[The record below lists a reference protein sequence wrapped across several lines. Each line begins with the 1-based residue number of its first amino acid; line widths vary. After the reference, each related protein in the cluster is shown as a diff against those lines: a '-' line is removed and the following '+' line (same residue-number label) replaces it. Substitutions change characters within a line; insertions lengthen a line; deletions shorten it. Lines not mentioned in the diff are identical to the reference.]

1 MRLHVIW
8 SHLELKIF
16 PKVEICPP
24 GLRNAVHILQFVS
37 SVGLGEQQQSV
48 TRPQEVSQCC
58 GLSYWFCVYVCWS
71 VCWCVCKSGPP
82 ADKNRENF
90 SGFHRIPT
98 FKHLII
104 KSKHSSLLF
113 FSQKTHFLFYEATH
127 SELEKQKPTAAIIL
141 CVYRSTEPHP
151 GTSSASITS
160 LLLRRLFIVIFNF
173 YNECSE
179 ESRNI
184 KLNVIFFSPMTLRS
198 ASSWQTSLLKL

>member
-1 MRLHVIW
+1 MMFRPEERR
-8 SHLELKIF
+8 SHF
-16 PKVEICPP
+16 
-24 GLRNAVHILQFVS
+24 
-37 SVGLGEQQQSV
+37 
-48 TRPQEVSQCC
+48 
-58 GLSYWFCVYVCWS
+58 S
-71 VCWCVCKSGPP
+71 VCQQRRSGRTTAECYKTTGSFSMLWSQLLVLCVRVLECVLVCVCKSGPP

-127 SELEKQKPTAAIIL
+127 SKLEKQKPTAAIIL

-151 GTSSASITS
+151 GTSSALITV

-184 KLNVIFFSPMTLRS
+184 KLNVILFSPMTLRS
-198 ASSWQTSLLKL
+198 ASN